1 MARVPRVFADS
12 SESKGGMGAE
22 GSLAAHLRVLV
33 CMKVGGFVPYHPYIP
48 HPSIPYLQR
57 LSHCGFE
64 IVRPY
69 VRCGPVGQLQ

>member
-33 CMKVGGFVPYHPYIP
+33 CMKVGGFVPYHPY
-48 HPSIPYLQR
+48 LQR

>member
-33 CMKVGGFVPYHPYIP
+33 CMKVGGFVPYHPYHTSTSSDSRIAV
-48 HPSIPYLQR
+48 LK
-57 LSHCGFE
+57 L
-64 IVRPY
+64 
-69 VRCGPVGQLQ
+69 